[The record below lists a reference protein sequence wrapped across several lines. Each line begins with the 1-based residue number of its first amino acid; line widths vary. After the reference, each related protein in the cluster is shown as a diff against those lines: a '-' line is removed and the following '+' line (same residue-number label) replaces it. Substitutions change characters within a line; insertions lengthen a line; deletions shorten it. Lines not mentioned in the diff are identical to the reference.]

1 MNIDPTPFLD
11 LLRDIDKGVR
21 MKSLPGS
28 IKATNL
34 DGTNIGSTPPTLTTP
49 IPGKTTV
56 VTSGTRVQLAS
67 NTCKTVVIKAGLA
80 NTGTIYL
87 GDVTVA
93 STAGLELAAGDSYS
107 ADVSNTNLFYVD
119 ASSNGQLVTWLALN

>member
-11 LLRDIDKGVR
+11 VLRDIDRGVR
-21 MKSLPGS
+21 MRPLPGS

-34 DGTNIGSTPPTLTTP
+34 DGTNIGSTPLTLTTP

-67 NTCKTVVIKAGLA
+67 NTCKTVVIKAGLT

-93 STAGLELAAGDSYS
+93 STTGLELAAGDSYS

-119 ASSNGQLVTWLALN
+119 ASSNGQFVTWLALN